1 MAAPSRAEEVR
12 VREPARER
20 VAMILGREGGVYA
33 DQFDIYHGNSNPD
46 LARKICRYLGVE
58 PGRAE
63 IFQFANENIFVKI
76 LDNVREKDV
85 FLVQPTSHPVNQSIM
100 ELLIMIDAF
109 KRASAGRITAVIPF
123 YAYGRSDKKDQP
135 RVPITARL
143 IADMITVAGADR
155 VLSMDLHQGQI
166 QGFFNIPVDELTA
179 VHMLSRYFID
189 KRLDDLVIVTDL
201 GFAKR
206 ARAFAE
212 LLDAPL
218 AIIEKRRIGNLDRA
232 ELMNVIGEVRG
243 KRAIIVDDEIDTA
256 GTLVEIVRAL
266 EREGV
271 TEMYACAT
279 HGVLSDPAIE
289 RIRDSSLREVVI
301 TDSVPLA
308 PAKRI
313 PRITTL
319 SVAPLIGEAIKR
331 IHRGESVGALFS
343 SEVSFTQEMLL
354 WDEGSDGPG
363 GPPTSEDG
371 NDDDGEPS
379 PANLAAA
386 VPSDR

>member
-1 MAAPSRAEEVR
+1 MAVAE
-12 VREPARER
+12 REAR
-20 VAMILGREGGVYA
+20 VYA
-33 DQFDIYHGNSNPD
+33 DQFEIYHGNSNPE
-46 LARKICRYLGVE
+46 LARKICRYLGTE
-58 PGRAE
+58 PGRLE
-63 IFQFANENIFVKI
+63 VFQFANENIFVKI

-85 FLVQPTSHPVNQSIM
+85 FLIQPTSHPVNQSIM

-143 IADMITVAGADR
+143 VADMITVAGADR

-179 VHMLSRYFID
+179 VHILSNYF
-189 KRLDDLVIVTDL
+189 KHKHLEDLVVVTDL

-212 LLDAPL
+212 LLEAPL
-218 AIIEKRRIGNLDRA
+218 AVIEKRRIGNLDRA

-243 KRAIIVDDEIDTA
+243 RRAVIVDDEIDTG
-256 GTLVEIVRAL
+256 GTLIEIVRAL

-271 TEMYACAT
+271 SEIYACAS
-279 HGVLSDPAIE
+279 HGVLSDPAVE
-289 RIRDSSLREVVI
+289 RIRDSSLREVVV
-301 TDSVPLA
+301 TDSIPL
-308 PAKRI
+308 PPSKRI
-313 PRITTL
+313 PKLTTL

-354 WDEGSDGPG
+354 W
-363 GPPTSEDG
+363 EDG
-371 NDDDGEPS
+371 VARKLDLRGQPDDADGGGGAAERPDRPSAAPGDEDDEPS
-379 PANLAAA
+379 PATELASAA
-386 VPSDR
+386 PPRDR

>member
-1 MAAPSRAEEVR
+1 MTAFGQREAA
-12 VREPARER
+12 
-20 VAMILGREGGVYA
+20 LYA
-33 DQFDIYHGNSNPD
+33 DQYEIYHGNANPE
-46 LARKICRYLGVE
+46 LARKIAHWLNSE
-58 PGRAE
+58 PGQAE
-63 IFQFANENIFVKI
+63 VFQFANENIFVRI

-85 FLVQPTSHPVNQSIM
+85 FLVQPTCRPVNQSIM

-109 KRASAGRITAVIPF
+109 KRASAGRITAVVPY

-155 VLSMDLHQGQI
+155 VLTMDLHQGQI

-189 KRLDDLVIVTDL
+189 KHLTECVVVTDL

-212 LLDAPL
+212 ILDAPL
-218 AIIEKRRIGNLDRA
+218 AIVEKRRHGNLDRA
-232 ELMNVIGEVRG
+232 EVINVIGEVHGR
-243 KRAIIVDDEIDTA
+243 RAIIVDDEIDTA
-256 GTLVEIVRAL
+256 GTLIETTRAL

-271 TEMYACAT
+271 TEIYACAT

-289 RIRDSSLREVVI
+289 RIANSSLREVVI
-301 TDSVPLA
+301 TDSVPL
-308 PAKRI
+308 PASKVLPQIRV
-313 PRITTL
+313 L

-354 WDEGSDGPG
+354 WEDGPIQPG
-363 GPPTSEDG
+363 GESPA
-371 NDDDGEPS
+371 DDDDVPS
-379 PANLAAA
+379 PMAASA
-386 VPSDR
+386 GA